1 MKIVKLIETDAEYE
15 AALARIDALFDA
27 PKNTPEGQELE
38 LLVVLVNH
46 YEAIHYP
53 IPAADPVEAIKYR
66 MEELGWTTKDL
77 EALLGDKATV
87 SRILNRKR
95 ELTVEMMRKLSV
107 RLRIPAEILLQTG
120 LVIFQ

>member
-15 AALARIDALFDA
+15 AALARVDALFDA

-66 MEELGWTTKDL
+66 MEDLGWTTKEL

-95 ELTVEMMRKLSV
+95 ELTVEMMRKLSTH
-107 RLRIPAEILLQTG
+107 LRIPAEILLQPR
-120 LVIFQ
+120 LVTA

>member
-66 MEELGWTTKDL
+66 MEELGWTAKDL

-95 ELTVEMMRKLSV
+95 ELTVEMMRKLSTH
-107 RLRIPAEILLQTG
+107 LRIPAAILLQPGPVTA
-120 LVIFQ
+120 

>member
-27 PKNTPEGQELE
+27 PKNTPEGWELE

-77 EALLGDKATV
+77 EVLLGDKATV

-95 ELTVEMMRKLSV
+95 ELTVEMMRKVSTH
-107 RLRIPAEILLQTG
+107 LRIPAEILLQPGPVTA
-120 LVIFQ
+120 